1 MNFNI
6 ETRWLVLLAIITFAM
21 FANTLS
27 GGFVYDDNRQI
38 LLNPLIQ
45 DPKLF
50 GEAITSDVWAFKG
63 DGTLAA
69 SNYWRPTFTAW
80 SILNFALFGANP
92 FGWHLLNVLLHI
104 AVVLLAYIFV
114 RQLGVSEV
122 AAFVI
127 AALFSIHPV
136 HSESVAWISGSP
148 DILLAL
154 FLIASW
160 SMLIRLTHGR
170 RQADLLGSLVLY
182 LLALGSKET
191 AIFAIPVYFVL
202 LRFGP
207 AEGKRG
213 SPLSTTFVFAAC
225 AAVYFA
231 ARYFVL
237 GAFSHPVVDATGV
250 APAIKSVPMVAAFYL
265 RQIVAPY
272 EIGENYWLR
281 PADTIGVWNSF
292 VPMVAVLVVA
302 FIIWKL
308 AVRSR
313 VAAVGATIFA
323 ATLLPALNIAMFP
336 SEQIVHDRYLY
347 LPLLGFL
354 IAAAAGVEMIGERLG
369 QAKNLVTAA
378 IVILAGFYAF
388 QTFRSNAVWHDG
400 LTLWEH
406 NTRIDP
412 ASASTWLQYGA
423 ELSLAGRHSEALAA
437 YERASSNKP
446 DLNALLGIG
455 REQIAVGNLDAAIA
469 TLKQAV
475 GVTNEEANA
484 YTLFQT
490 YEALAIAYQ
499 QSGQMQEGES
509 VLRDAAVRLPIY
521 KASVTEKLAVLLYL
535 QGKKA
540 DALAELEAV
549 VPQAR
554 RELLPVSKLI
564 FFRLGMLYLE
574 QGRSADAKRSLEE
587 FLRTSDKGG
596 NSLFAERR
604 QAAEI
609 LRKL

>member
-1 MNFNI
+1 MNLKI
-6 ETRWLVLLAIITFAM
+6 ETRWLVLLAIITFAV

-80 SILNFALFGANP
+80 SIVNFALFGANP
-92 FGWHLLNVLLHI
+92 FGWHLLNVLLHL
-104 AVVLLAYIFV
+104 AAVLLAYVFI
-114 RQLGVSEV
+114 RQLGIDAF
-122 AAFVI
+122 AAFAV

-160 SMLIRLTHGR
+160 SLLIRWRKGK
-170 RQADLLGSLVLY
+170 RQIDLIASIVLY

-202 LRFGP
+202 LYFGP
-207 AEGKRG
+207 SDERRSAW
-213 SPLSTTFVFAAC
+213 SQTSIFAAC
-225 AAVYFA
+225 AGAYFVG
-231 ARYFVL
+231 RYFVL
-237 GAFSHPVVDATGV
+237 GAISHPVVEATGIV
-250 APAIKSVPMVAAFYL
+250 PAIKSVPMVAAFYL

-281 PADTIGVWNSF
+281 PGESIGFSNF
-292 VPMVAVLVVA
+292 IVPIAVVLIAGV
-302 FIIWKL
+302 IIWKL
-308 AVRSR
+308 AIRSH
-313 VAAVGATIFA
+313 AATVGASIFA
-323 ATLLPALNIAMFP
+323 ATLLPALNISMFP

-354 IAAAAGVEMIGERLG
+354 IVAAAGIGLVNERFE
-369 QAKNLVTAA
+369 KVMNLVTVV
-378 IVILAGFYAF
+378 IIILASLYAY
-388 QTFRSNAVWHDG
+388 QTYRSNAVWHDG
-400 LTLWEH
+400 LTLWAY

-423 ELSLAGRHSEALAA
+423 ELSLAGRHPEALAA
-437 YERASSNKP
+437 YERASSIKP
-446 DLNALLGIG
+446 GPNALLGVG
-455 REQIAVGNLDAAIA
+455 REQMALGDLDAAIA
-469 TLKQAV
+469 TLRRAIDV
-475 GVTNEEANA
+475 PNEEANA
-484 YTLFQT
+484 YTLFQS

-509 VLRDAAVRLPIY
+509 VLRGAAVRLPIY
-521 KASVTEKLAVLLYL
+521 RASITEKLAVLLYL
-535 QGKKA
+535 QGRKA
-540 DALAELEAV
+540 DALAELEAA

-554 RELLPVSKLI
+554 RELLPASKLV

-574 QGRSADAKRSLEE
+574 QGRGADAKRALQE

-596 NSLFAERR
+596 PSLAAERK

-609 LRKL
+609 LRKS